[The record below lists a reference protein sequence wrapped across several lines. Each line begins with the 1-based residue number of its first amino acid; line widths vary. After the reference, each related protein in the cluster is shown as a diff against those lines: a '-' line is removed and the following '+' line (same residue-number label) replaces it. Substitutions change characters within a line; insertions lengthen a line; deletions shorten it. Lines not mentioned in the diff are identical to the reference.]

1 MTPCITRTLLCRRR
15 QAAGTRQ
22 KKRVRCVREAGKK
35 DGKRNFTKEEEEIE
49 RKYKTPCNIC
59 DRQSAKKRAPTKLAG
74 CRNQDLRVREA
85 GRDPHLSPPPP
96 AAPPFPLY
104 FDKGKNSKC

>member
-59 DRQSAKKRAPTKLAG
+59 DRQSAKKRVPAKLAG
-74 CRNQDLRVREA
+74 CWNQDLRVREA
-85 GRDPHLSPPPP
+85 GRDPHLFPPPP
-96 AAPPFPLY
+96 APPFPLY